1 MVATTRVHPL
11 AVDIASIQYL
21 GTKDLTVF
29 ELDFGAAVNTKT
41 GPESA
46 ITKAIEK
53 IAQHCTILI
62 RSELHSTNQVM
73 TFFIEHTNQTDT
85 YDGTNSETFVEYLA
99 TELVALGVVD
109 SINFASSSCAVKTTL
124 NVA

>member
-1 MVATTRVHPL
+1 MAGISKVNPT
-11 AVDIASIQYL
+11 AVDIASIQYF

-29 ELDFGAAVNTKT
+29 ELDFGTAVNTKT
-41 GPESA
+41 GPASA
-46 ITKAIEK
+46 IAKAIEK

-73 TFFIEHTNQTDT
+73 TFFIEHGNQTDT

-99 TELVALGVVD
+99 TELVALGIVD

>member
-1 MVATTRVHPL
+1 MAGQTKVHPT

-21 GTKDLTVF
+21 GTKELTVF

-46 ITKAIEK
+46 IAKAIEK
-53 IAQHCTILI
+53 IAQHCTILL

-73 TFFIEHTNQTDT
+73 TFFIEHPNTTDT
-85 YDGTNSETFVEYLA
+85 YDGTNAETFVVFLA
-99 TELVALGVVD
+99 SELVALGIVD
-109 SINFASSSCAVKTTL
+109 GVNFAGSSCTVKTTL
-124 NVA
+124 NIA

>member
-1 MVATTRVHPL
+1 MVATTRTHPS

-29 ELDFGAAVNTKT
+29 ELDFGAAVNAKT

-46 ITKAIEK
+46 IAKAIEK

-73 TFFIEHTNQTDT
+73 TFFIEHTNQADT
-85 YDGTNSETFVEYLA
+85 YDGSNSETFVEYLA
-99 TELVALGVVD
+99 TELVALGIVD

>member
-1 MVATTRVHPL
+1 MAEQSKVHPT

-29 ELDFGAAVNTKT
+29 ELDFGTAVNTKT

-46 ITKAIEK
+46 IAKAIEK

-73 TFFIEHTNQTDT
+73 TFFIEHGNQTDT

-99 TELVALGVVD
+99 TELVALAIVD

>member
-1 MVATTRVHPL
+1 MAEQSKVHPT

-29 ELDFGAAVNTKT
+29 ELNFGAAVNTKT
-41 GPESA
+41 GPESVIA
-46 ITKAIEK
+46 KAIEK

-73 TFFIEHTNQTDT
+73 TFFIEHGNQTDT

-99 TELVALGVVD
+99 TELVALGIVD

>member
-1 MVATTRVHPL
+1 MAGISKVNPT
-11 AVDIASIQYL
+11 AVDIASIQYF

-46 ITKAIEK
+46 IAKAVEK

-73 TFFIEHTNQTDT
+73 TFFIEHGNQTDT

-109 SINFASSSCAVKTTL
+109 SINFAASSCAVKTTL

>member
-99 TELVALGVVD
+99 TELVALGIVD
-109 SINFASSSCAVKTTL
+109 SINFAASSCAVKTTL